1 MKLNAP
7 AFGATFGL
15 ILGGLVC
22 GATLLSKSVGK
33 GKTLRALSAPFRG
46 YTVSTTG
53 AFIGLAWG
61 CGYGFAIGLVFALL
75 YNVIAGML
83 APRA

>member
-22 GATLLSKSVGK
+22 GATLISKKLGK
-33 GKTLRALSAPFRG
+33 GKTLRALSAPFPR
-46 YTVSTTG
+46 YTVTYQG

-61 CGYGFAIGLVFALL
+61 GAYGFVIGLVFALL
-75 YNVIAGML
+75 YNVIAGL
-83 APRA
+83 FERRV